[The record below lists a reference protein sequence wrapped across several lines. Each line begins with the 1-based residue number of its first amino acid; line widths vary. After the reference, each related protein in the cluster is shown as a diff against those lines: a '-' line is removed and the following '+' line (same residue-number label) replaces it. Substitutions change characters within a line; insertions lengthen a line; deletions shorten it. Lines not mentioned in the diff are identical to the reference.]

1 MKSNI
6 QPGDLVLFN
15 PSKKFFAC
23 KQKILLGREDHIA
36 IVLSVIPEDTYL
48 ISFEPSAEALVDIS
62 LIEKIEV
69 RMKPETDF
77 SLEEAWFKSYASFEL

>member
-1 MKSNI
+1 
-6 QPGDLVLFN
+6 
-15 PSKKFFAC
+15 
-23 KQKILLGREDHIA
+23 
-36 IVLSVIPEDTYL
+36 LSVIPEDTYL